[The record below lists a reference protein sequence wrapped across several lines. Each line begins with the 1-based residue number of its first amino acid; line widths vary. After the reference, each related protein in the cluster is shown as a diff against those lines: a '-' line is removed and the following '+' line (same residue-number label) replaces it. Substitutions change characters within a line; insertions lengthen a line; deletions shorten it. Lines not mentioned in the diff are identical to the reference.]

1 MVIYLKLGDHSS
13 FELPWR
19 NAIWNHIL
27 TKRTLSD
34 AKHGYE
40 AGVHLCST
48 GARTPNGKPIGKVLG
63 FTGTSKLSMM
73 HLRKE
78 FGQCRCTESHA
89 SMNEVDWSETAFY
102 NLKLGRAIVKGAIK
116 AMSQEV

>member
-1 MVIYLKLGDHSS
+1 MNMKQVFICVLLVPD
-13 FELPWR
+13 
-19 NAIWNHIL
+19 
-27 TKRTLSD
+27 
-34 AKHGYE
+34 
-40 AGVHLCST
+40 
-48 GARTPNGKPIGKVLG
+48 PNGKPIGKVLG

-73 HLRKE
+73 DLRKE
-78 FGQCRCTESHA
+78 FGQCRCTASHA

>member
-1 MVIYLKLGDHSS
+1 MVSLLGK
-13 FELPWR
+13 FW
-19 NAIWNHIL
+19 
-27 TKRTLSD
+27 
-34 AKHGYE
+34 
-40 AGVHLCST
+40 V
-48 GARTPNGKPIGKVLG
+48 

-73 HLRKE
+73 HLRKQ

-89 SMNEVDWSETAFY
+89 SMNEVDWSETACY